1 MNKSEKE
8 KIQMDMQGREKSNNY
23 WDEYIKEHKT
33 MLDFIASEEKH
44 GFIIPEKIFTDQ
56 EADALTRLNYL
67 ANNLAN
73 KSLRF
78 VLDVREY
85 TQMVAYVNFFCG
97 KNGGNNSVN
106 IDCDI
111 IKPKKL
117 EYEIIDKYGID
128 LYRDITST
136 NNKEKLGA
144 LSIDGYCTDIL
155 DLEYLTR
162 LLNNFDIKCSIDY
175 DNDRFHYNI
184 EHIKEN
190 NSQSKK

>member
-8 KIQMDMQGREKSNNY
+8 KIQKDMQGREKSNNY
-23 WDEYIKEHKT
+23 WAEYIKAHKT

-97 KNGGNNSVN
+97 KN
-106 IDCDI
+106 
-111 IKPKKL
+111 
-117 EYEIIDKYGID
+117 
-128 LYRDITST
+128 
-136 NNKEKLGA
+136 
-144 LSIDGYCTDIL
+144 
-155 DLEYLTR
+155 
-162 LLNNFDIKCSIDY
+162 
-175 DNDRFHYNI
+175 
-184 EHIKEN
+184 
-190 NSQSKK
+190 